1 MPHIAL
7 NSPGQ
12 VHLSPHGVFLNT
24 SHVVETL
31 PVTHHTLPS
40 LTELQPKRPLQA
52 FNPPSLFLSRSFGSF
67 SPSYLRHSSQIITCL
82 GP

>member
-12 VHLSPHGVFLNT
+12 MHLSPHGVLLNT

-31 PVTHHTLPS
+31 PVTYHTLPL
-40 LTELQPKRPLQA
+40 LTKLQPERLLQA
-52 FNPPSLFLSRSFGSF
+52 FNPPSLFLPQSFGSF
-67 SPSYLRHSSQIITCL
+67 SPSYQRQSSQIITCL
-82 GP
+82 AP